1 MEDFKEF
8 VSPIKLNLF
17 LEVINKSKD
26 GYHNLE
32 SLMTFCKFGDQIKI
46 KKSNKF
52 KFSIDGPFS
61 KNLST
66 KSNIILNTISLLEK
80 NI

>member
-1 MEDFKEF
+1 M
-8 VSPIKLNLF
+8 
-17 LEVINKSKD
+17 

-32 SLMTFCKFGDQIKI
+32 SLMTFCNCGDVIKI

-61 KNLST
+61 KNLSNNQ
-66 KSNIILNTISLLEK
+66 NIIIETVSVI
-80 NI
+80 

>member
-1 MEDFKEF
+1 MWKILRIRFTYK
-8 VSPIKLNLF
+8 INLF

-46 KKSNKF
+46 KKSTKF
-52 KFSIDGPFS
+52 KFSIDGPFF
-61 KNLST
+61 KELVN
-66 KSNIILNTISLLEK
+66 KKVILF
-80 NI
+80 

>member
-46 KKSNKF
+46 KK
-52 KFSIDGPFS
+52 ID
-61 KNLST
+61 
-66 KSNIILNTISLLEK
+66 
-80 NI
+80 